1 MWQINGIFIYLFY
14 VVRKPILS
22 TFSMYTIQQKVVLVL
37 DAVVVVA
44 FVAKSL
50 RKREKL
56 VVIEVRNM

>member
-14 VVRKPILS
+14 IVRKPILS
-22 TFSMYTIQQKVVLVL
+22 TFPMYTMQQKVVLVL
-37 DAVVVVA
+37 DVVVIVA

-56 VVIEVRNM
+56 VVIEVRK